1 MKDKK
6 RKDIYEA
13 AELDIVLLNA
23 CDVIVTSIGDDDDV
37 ADEDW
42 T

>member
-6 RKDIYEA
+6 RKNTYEA
-13 AELDIVLLNA
+13 AELDIVLLKV

-37 ADEDW
+37 ADGDW